1 MRQIVGSGNKNG
13 RYLVVLGKPGKFDSE
28 RGRRSV
34 FSNVRSYE
42 VISQTLLRAGVDPKD
57 CYFVPAVSRYKEN
70 WKPAEIIADA
80 EQYIL
85 PLLNVKNRRAIA
97 FGGTAAVALGLIKSL
112 DGVSSLYG
120 QACRTSLGGV
130 SKWATVTN
138 DPFFLFKE
146 PEEINKAFLHVY
158 YGIQRI
164 QKLKGSNS
172 DLLEFPKFEVCMLD
186 SVEDIE
192 EMMHCYSAAISGD
205 DFFEKHMAYDH
216 ETTQL
221 DAKKAL
227 IATTAFCNGQWTD
240 EKGFKSWLW
249 APYDSLVPRFSAS
262 KEKKLEKK
270 LMEFYRMLHRQQT
283 EFEGE
288 EGGRVAHN
296 RIYDDWVTHTN
307 YQDFLGHKPMFSL
320 WDTKIMSWQM
330 DSLSRNGLKEM
341 YERLF
346 GVPNYDEK
354 IEAAVR
360 EVTARRQASKALVD
374 PADFRTLK
382 VLGHAPRVV
391 TKKNGDE
398 TLKWPKELGAKE
410 GAYAAVPL
418 DVLGPYNCMDAVAT
432 WQMFTHQHAWLAEQG
447 MLDVCKW
454 KHHVSI
460 RLHEATMHGLP
471 TDKKMNR
478 KWSAQLTELEAQC
491 ADIVRNSLE
500 ELGVPEEEIEKFKA
514 GSPDHV
520 RAILFGKPAEVP
532 ALDTA
537 KHEEALMEL
546 FGGMKKAKS
555 VVSFSLN
562 ALWSS
567 PSFKKAAQAGS
578 LDKKEV
584 SQAAKELIH
593 SEFGI
598 SDPKF
603 TTSKH
608 YFGGLLQPKEDAF
621 TKTGL
626 PSVSKVV
633 LERHLEEDAEEGDKA
648 RKFIK
653 SILMLSRIRKIRG
666 TFVDGIYKQLDGV
679 WCHPYY
685 NEIGTKSGRASSSN
699 PNGQNYIK
707 KIRGQHLALKGHTF
721 FEFDF
726 SQAEIR
732 VAAAM
737 SQDPKLMEVVASGAD
752 LHTLTAMFL
761 FNVSEA
767 EVEANDNYRKAAKA
781 QPNYADIPTPFG
793 SKKMGE
799 LVVGDYVVGSKGKP
813 TKVIGV
819 HPQGLKQVYEVVF
832 SNGQIVECA
841 DEHLWTVKERVKGEW
856 NVRTLNC
863 LAMLQEGCL
872 KNTKHK
878 QRKFFVDLG
887 DPVEYAPSPVPLPIG
902 PYTVGVLLGD
912 GNIQTSAFTSNDP
925 EVGAKVSEELKDY
938 GWELVDATYGRRTKV
953 YRINS
958 TRKPRR
964 SIASEFR
971 RFDPEGKFWV
981 SYNKRIPKPYMTASI
996 KDRWE
1001 LLRGLMD
1008 TDGTCS
1014 LPRTEGRPGSNGQA
1028 IYCSVSPGLAYD
1040 VAQLAR
1046 SLGGKAKIRKSE
1058 VRNGRDYYRVEVWCS
1073 ECPFA
1078 LPRKAE
1084 RWRATSLGRRLAID
1098 TVRPTERYTE
1108 MTCISVDAEDHLYQ
1122 TAEFIPTHN
1131 TLNFGIIYGLSAF
1144 RLAKTLKISV
1154 DEAEE
1159 LIMER
1164 YFGLYK
1170 RLAEWMQEEKLLAS
1184 KPPYFV
1190 TTPAGT
1196 RISTLNTLSYNP
1208 EIRSHA
1214 ERLAVNAQVQGGAG
1228 ELAFHVIDRLCERIE
1243 ANGWLNE
1250 EGTNGFCNTVHDSA
1264 AFMIWN
1270 KLKLAWY
1277 ESGTDGQ
1284 PGRVVGPLVEEL
1296 QAIVEAPAPWSPL
1309 DTVPFKVDI
1318 ELNTRWAGMPDLMS
1332 AIDPNFKK
1340 LDKRAVEW
1348 DLIDIEKL
1356 DRIHLTAEEKRE
1368 IEEIKELEGEVVLY

>member
-1 MRQIVGSGNKNG
+1 MRQIVGSGNKEG

-28 RGRRSV
+28 RGRRSA
-34 FSNVRSYE
+34 FSNTRSYE
-42 VISQTLLRAGVDPKD
+42 VIAQTLIRAGVDPKD
-57 CYFVPAVSRYKEN
+57 CYFIPAVSRYKEN

-192 EMMHCYSAAISGD
+192 EMMHCYSGAISGD

-240 EKGFKSWLW
+240 AKGFKSWLW
-249 APYDSLVPRFSAS
+249 APYDSLVPRFSVS
-262 KEKKLEKK
+262 KEKKLEKT

-283 EFEGE
+283 EFEGQA
-288 EGGRVAHN
+288 GGRVAHN

-307 YQDFLGHKPMFSL
+307 YQEFLGSRPMFSL

-360 EVTARRQASKALVD
+360 EVTSRRQASKALVD

-432 WQMFTHQHAWLAEQG
+432 WQMFTHQHAWLEEQG

-478 KWSAQLTELEAQC
+478 KWSAQLTELEVQC

-500 ELGVPEEEIEKFKA
+500 ELGVSEDEIEKFKA

-555 VVSFSLN
+555 VVSSSLN

-598 SDPKF
+598 SDPAF

-653 SILMLSRIRKIRG
+653 SLLMLSRIRKIRG

-685 NEIGTKSGRASSSN
+685 NEIGTKSGRGSSSN

-752 LHTLTAMFL
+752 LHTLTAMFM

-767 EVEANDNYRKAAKA
+767 EVKANDNYRKAAK
-781 QPNYADIPTPFG
+781 
-793 SKKMGE
+793 
-799 LVVGDYVVGSKGKP
+799 
-813 TKVIGV
+813 
-819 HPQGLKQVYEVVF
+819 
-832 SNGQIVECA
+832 
-841 DEHLWTVKERVKGEW
+841 
-856 NVRTLNC
+856 
-863 LAMLQEGCL
+863 
-872 KNTKHK
+872 
-878 QRKFFVDLG
+878 
-887 DPVEYAPSPVPLPIG
+887 
-902 PYTVGVLLGD
+902 
-912 GNIQTSAFTSNDP
+912 
-925 EVGAKVSEELKDY
+925 
-938 GWELVDATYGRRTKV
+938 
-953 YRINS
+953 
-958 TRKPRR
+958 
-964 SIASEFR
+964 
-971 RFDPEGKFWV
+971 
-981 SYNKRIPKPYMTASI
+981 
-996 KDRWE
+996 
-1001 LLRGLMD
+1001 
-1008 TDGTCS
+1008 
-1014 LPRTEGRPGSNGQA
+1014 
-1028 IYCSVSPGLAYD
+1028 
-1040 VAQLAR
+1040 
-1046 SLGGKAKIRKSE
+1046 
-1058 VRNGRDYYRVEVWCS
+1058 
-1073 ECPFA
+1073 
-1078 LPRKAE
+1078 
-1084 RWRATSLGRRLAID
+1084 
-1098 TVRPTERYTE
+1098 
-1108 MTCISVDAEDHLYQ
+1108 
-1122 TAEFIPTHN
+1122 

-1284 PGRVVGPLVEEL
+1284 SGRVVGPLVEEL
-1296 QAIVEAPAPWSPL
+1296 QAIVESPAPWSPL